1 MSFSDGSFSARSFS
15 ARLDRVQPFRVM
27 SLLEV
32 AQAREAAGHDV
43 IHLEIGEPDFPTPAP
58 VIAAG
63 QQALAAGHTR
73 YTPAAGL
80 PALREAIAGHY
91 AEHFGARVDPA
102 RIIVTPG
109 ASGALLL
116 ASQLLVQRG
125 DRVLMADPTYPCNRH
140 FMALAEAELDTV
152 TVGPDS
158 GWQLDAALIERHWRD
173 ETRLAMLATPSNPTG
188 HTLDAGQIAA
198 VAETVAARQGALLVD
213 EIYQGLTY
221 DVAPVSATAVAP
233 EAYVVNSFSKYFG
246 MTGWRLGWL
255 VAPEEAVEPLT
266 RLAQNVFLA
275 APTPS
280 QHAALAAF
288 TPECRDEL
296 ERRRRELHR
305 RRDALLVGLAGLGLS
320 PSLPPQGAFY
330 LWLDISRYSQDS
342 LAFCRRLLEEEN
354 VAITPGIDFAVTG
367 GEYHV
372 RIAFTAEIS
381 RLEEAVVRLGRFLA
395 RQSGPSVMER
405 P

>member
-1 MSFSDGSFSARSFS
+1 MSWSVRVE
-15 ARLDRVQPFRVM
+15 RVQPFRVM
-27 SLLEV
+27 RLLEE
-32 AQAREAAGHDV
+32 AQAREAAGYDV
-43 IHLEIGEPDFPTPAP
+43 IHLEIGEPDFPTPES

-73 YTPAAGL
+73 YTPACGL

-102 RIIVTPG
+102 RILITPG

-140 FMALAEAELDTV
+140 FMALAEADIDCV
-152 TVGPDS
+152 TVGPES
-158 GWQLDAALIERHWRD
+158 GWQLDASLIERHWRD
-173 ETRLAMLATPSNPTG
+173 TTRLAMLATPSNPTG
-188 HTLDAGQIAA
+188 HMLDAERLGA
-198 VAETVAARQGALLVD
+198 VAEAVGSRGGELLVD
-213 EIYQGLTY
+213 EIYQGLTF
-221 DVAPVSATAVAP
+221 DAAPVSATALTPDAFVI
-233 EAYVVNSFSKYFG
+233 NSFSKYFG

-255 VAPEEAVEPLT
+255 VAPEAAVEPLT

-305 RRDALLVGLAGLGLS
+305 RRDVLLAGLERLGLA

-330 LWLDISRYSQDS
+330 VWLDVSRHTRDSQD
-342 LAFCRRLLEEEN
+342 FCRRLLEEEN
-354 VAITPGIDFAVTG
+354 VAITPGIDFAVRG
-367 GEYHV
+367 GEHHV
-372 RIAFTAEIS
+372 RIAFTNDCA
-381 RLEEAVVRLGRFLA
+381 RLEEAVMRLERFLA
-395 RQSGPSVMER
+395 RL
-405 P
+405 

>member
-1 MSFSDGSFSARSFS
+1 MGWSSRIEGVA
-15 ARLDRVQPFRVM
+15 PFRVM
-27 SLLEV
+27 GLLEQ

-43 IHLEIGEPDFPTPAP
+43 IHLEIGEPDFPTPEP

-63 QQALAAGHTR
+63 QRALARGQTR

-102 RIIVTPG
+102 RILVTPG

-116 ASQLLVQRG
+116 ASQLLAQRG

-140 FMALAEAELDTV
+140 FMALAEAEVDV
-152 TVGPDS
+152 VAVGPES
-158 GWQLDAALIERHWRD
+158 GWQLDAQLIDAHWRD

-188 HTLDAGQIAA
+188 HTLDAPHLSA
-198 VAETVAARQGALLVD
+198 VIDTVQARGGTLLVD

-221 DVAPVSATAVAP
+221 GVEPLSAVSLSQDAF
-233 EAYVVNSFSKYFG
+233 VVNSFSKYFG

-255 VAPEEAVEPLT
+255 VAPEGAVEPLS

-280 QHAALAAF
+280 QYAALAAF
-288 TPECRDEL
+288 SPDCREEL
-296 ERRRRELHR
+296 ERRRRELHH
-305 RRDALLVGLAGLGLS
+305 RRDILLAGLERLGLA
-320 PSLPPQGAFY
+320 PSQPPQGAFY
-330 LWLDISRYSQDS
+330 VWLDVSQYTRDS
-342 LAFCRRLLEEEN
+342 QAFCQRLLEEEN
-354 VAITPGIDFAVTG
+354 VAITPGIDFAVRG
-367 GEYHV
+367 GEHHV
-372 RIAFTAEIS
+372 RIAFTNETA
-381 RLEEAVVRLGRFLA
+381 RLEEVLVRLERFLA
-395 RQSGPSVMER
+395 RQSAPA
-405 P
+405 